1 MPRCIRVGDD
11 GETLSGVVALLLLV
25 LALPVDLPE
34 APNRLVAAFF
44 SAASRRAALLLA
56 AVAPLLV
63 VEERPARV
71 VLPLPLP
78 LPLLPDL
85 ATTRSD

>member
-1 MPRCIRVGDD
+1 V
-11 GETLSGVVALLLLV
+11 LV
-25 LALPVDLPE
+25 LVLTLPVDLP
-34 APNRLVAAFF
+34 ADPNRLVAAFF
-44 SAASRRAALLLA
+44 SAASRRAATLLA

-78 LPLLPDL
+78 LLPDL
-85 ATTRSD
+85 TTTRSD